1 MSKTFLVTTFL
12 ALAPLALSSA
22 AVAAPELKP
31 FQEEAKADF
40 DEAMAEPLK
49 AANAACGLKLT
60 YSSEYEKFDAKVWAG
75 TQHYSWCVP
84 VLEEIKSICETR
96 PAYKKVL
103 VKKLKSVACL
113 FTGVK
118 PQEKNDGTSGF
129 TIRNMELKDGV
140 FVFHM
145 TPEGQANFNYSA
157 KTVLEKALNE

>member
-1 MSKTFLVTTFL
+1 MKRTLLTTTLL
-12 ALAPLALSSA
+12 AIAPLALVSTA
-22 AVAAPELKP
+22 QAAPELKP

-49 AANAACGLKLT
+49 AANEACGLKLT
-60 YSSEYEKFDAKVWAG
+60 VTSEYEKFDAKEWSG
-75 TQHYSWCVP
+75 RSHYSWCVP
-84 VLEEIKSICETR
+84 VLEEIKSICEKR

-103 VKKLKSVACL
+103 VKKLKSVSCV

-118 PQEKNDGTSGF
+118 PAEKKDGTSDY
-129 TIRNMELKDGV
+129 TIRNMELKSGA

-145 TPEGQANFNYSA
+145 ATKQANINYSA